1 MLCDDYIFVLEVI
14 KNGEKYGNKRVG
26 VQSTNHLGFLPA
38 KGINHNIR
46 ELRNNSKKEK
56 VLLIQTAF
64 LGDFILTTPVIKK
77 LSHFYGDEKV
87 FVIARP
93 FASEISKSRIIPF
106 DKDKKSKKF
115 FEFLNTLRKII
126 SIKPQIAFVPHL
138 SATSSLLAFLP
149 LIPIRI
155 GFEENPLSFLFTH
168 KIKKYGVRFEHE
180 VERISKILIPA
191 GLDLKD
197 IELKPEIFVDQNYL
211 SKWEKFF
218 HEVKNNYN
226 YKVNK
231 SIGKEKI
238 KIVAFSPFS
247 NWRTKTWFWW
257 KEFLE
262 TNKIKDFIF
271 ILLGQKE
278 ETGNFPRNV
287 INLSGKTSLRDVV
300 AIIKLSD
307 IFLGVDNG
315 LSHIASSFDKPS
327 FVIFG
332 PTIPE
337 FGFFPLSKK
346 FQVIEV
352 SGLECKPC
360 SPHGPQVCP
369 KGHFSCMKEL
379 TPEQVEFLFLKFVNS
394 ENNLSEKNNSFT
406 H

>member
-1 MLCDDYIFVLEVI
+1 L
-14 KNGEKYGNKRVG
+14 K
-26 VQSTNHLGFLPA
+26 
-38 KGINHNIR
+38 INN
-46 ELRNNSKKEK
+46 KKEK

-77 LSHFYGDEKV
+77 LSHFYGDDKV
-87 FVIARP
+87 FVVARP
-93 FASEISKSRIIPF
+93 FASEISNCKIISF
-106 DKDKKSKKF
+106 DKDKKSKKI
-115 FEFLNTLRKII
+115 FEFLNVLKKII

-138 SATSSLLAFLP
+138 SATSSLLAFSSR
-149 LIPIRI
+149 IPVRI

-168 KIKKYGVRFEHE
+168 KIKKYGGKFEHE

-191 GLDLKD
+191 GLYMKGD
-197 IELKPEIFVDQNYL
+197 ELKPEVFVDQSYL

-218 HEVKNNYN
+218 CEVKKNYGVKKN
-226 YKVNK
+226 TD
-231 SIGKEKI
+231 KEKI
-238 KIVAFSPFS
+238 KLVAFAPFS
-247 NWRTKTWFWW
+247 NWGTKTWVYY
-257 KEFLE
+257 KEFLQ
-262 TNKIKDFIF
+262 TNKMKDFIF

-278 ETGNFPRNV
+278 ETGNFPHNV
-287 INLSGKTSLRDVV
+287 INLSGKTSLKDVV

-332 PTIPE
+332 PTVPE

-352 SGLECKPC
+352 SELECKPC

-369 KGHFSCMKEL
+369 KRHFSCMKEL
-379 TPEQVEFLFLKFVNS
+379 TPELVGFLFLKFVNS
-394 ENNLSEKNNSFT
+394 ENNLYENNSQN
-406 H
+406 

>member
-1 MLCDDYIFVLEVI
+1 MGS
-14 KNGEKYGNKRVG
+14 N
-26 VQSTNHLGFLPA
+26 A
-38 KGINHNIR
+38 
-46 ELRNNSKKEK
+46 KKEK

-77 LSHFYGDEKV
+77 LSHFYGDDKV
-87 FVIARP
+87 FVVARP
-93 FASEISKSRIIPF
+93 FASEISRSKIIPF
-106 DKDKKSKKF
+106 DKDKKKQKI
-115 FEFLNTLRKII
+115 FEFLNILRGII

-138 SATSSLLAFLP
+138 SATSSLLAFLSRT
-149 LIPIRI
+149 PIRI
-155 GFEENPLSFLFTH
+155 GFEENPFSFLFTH
-168 KIKKYGVRFEHE
+168 KIKKYGRRFEHE

-197 IELKPEIFVDQNYL
+197 NELKPDVFVDQNYL

-218 HEVKNNYN
+218 YEIKKN
-226 YKVNK
+226 YKVKKNK
-231 SIGKEKI
+231 GEEKI
-238 KIVAFSPFS
+238 KIVVFSPFS
-247 NWRTKTWFWW
+247 NWGTKTWFWW

-262 TNKIKDFIF
+262 TNKMKDFIF
-271 ILLGQKE
+271 ILLGQKY
-278 ETGNFPRNV
+278 ETGDFPHNV
-287 INLSGKTSLRDVV
+287 INLSGRTSLRDVV

-332 PTIPE
+332 PTVPE

-352 SGLECKPC
+352 SELECKPC

-369 KGHFSCMKEL
+369 KRHFSCMKEL
-379 TPEQVEFLFLKFVNS
+379 TPEQVGFLFLKFANS
-394 ENNLSEKNNSFT
+394 ENNLYENNSLIKSIFEPKM
-406 H
+406 